1 MAPRRPTEVDIVG
14 SVGDLQTMCDPY
26 GVSVHVAAN
35 AAVAAAELVLD
46 ASAGHVPGSGKMRS
60 MIFTDVGDSARKFS
74 VSCPREAMLSD
85 QLGPNGNGVRLNAC
99 A

>member
-1 MAPRRPTEVDIVG
+1 MG

-35 AAVAAAELVLD
+35 AAVAVAVLVLE
-46 ASAGHVPGSGKMRS
+46 ASVGHVPGSGKMRS
-60 MIFTDVGDSARKFS
+60 MIFTDVGDSARKLS
-74 VSCPREAMLSD
+74 VSCSREAMLSD
-85 QLGPNGNGVRLNAC
+85 QLGPNGYGLRLNDC